1 VISYEELT
9 ADPEQTTRGLC
20 DYLGVPWGSGML
32 DYGRQDHGAFR
43 PQLGDWS
50 DTIRSGRIQPAKVAG
65 STVELLSRLAELARA
80 WGYPTV

>member
-1 VISYEELT
+1 
-9 ADPEQTTRGLC
+9 
-20 DYLGVPWGSGML
+20 ML

-50 DTIRSGRIQPAKVAG
+50 DTIRSGRIQPAKAAG
-65 STVELLSRLAELARA
+65 STVELPSRLGELARA